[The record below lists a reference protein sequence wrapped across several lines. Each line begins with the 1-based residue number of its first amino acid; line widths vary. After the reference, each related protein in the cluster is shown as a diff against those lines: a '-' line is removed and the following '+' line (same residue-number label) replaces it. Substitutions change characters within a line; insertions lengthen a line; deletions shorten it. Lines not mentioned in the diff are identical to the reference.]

1 MRGLQLTWYVFSG
14 AWKLW
19 PCVNQ
24 RAHFPLEL
32 PALLPFNFFARFFG
46 MAVGEASHP
55 GPPSDPDRRLTK
67 LVVSNPT
74 AVGADVVVLSE
85 TSATSVVQIETTG
98 KLFKKGFRCF
108 WSKPV
113 PNKKCTLDD
122 RPSYRGEAIGICFKV
137 PSRRARVSIPSYLWD
152 SCRVCCSIV
161 RFHAHEILLVSIYG
175 FATRY
180 QHGTR
185 MNDVFLAALFDLVQQ
200 VDIPFIIAGDFN
212 DPPHQ
217 LPAFSLFREVGA
229 IAAFSYFKSTKGI
242 DLPATCLGSTR
253 NDAVIWLVPL
263 VSDIGG
269 LVISFHK
276 WSIPCS
282 WAAIAPPRELIEKF
296 YNHKPVFQTFYVDS
310 IHDECQTEHA
320 LVAWSQSVELAVD
333 KAVAVSHKLNPVVH
347 PWPSLHPKF
356 KGRCKLK
363 ATCKSLK
370 NGTVRED
377 PTGAFNP
384 DVEVFSTKS
393 RQVIKQVGQ
402 EVNTFSSCTQSL
414 LGVW

>member
-1 MRGLQLTWYVFSG
+1 MEVASILSLITCLVDLPVVALVSVGRKMRGLQLTWYVFSG

-161 RFHAHEILLVSIYG
+161 RFHAHEILVSIYG

-229 IAAFSYFKSTKGI
+229 IAAFS
-242 DLPATCLGSTR
+242 
-253 NDAVIWLVPL
+253 
-263 VSDIGG
+263 
-269 LVISFHK
+269 
-276 WSIPCS
+276 
-282 WAAIAPPRELIEKF
+282 
-296 YNHKPVFQTFYVDS
+296 
-310 IHDECQTEHA
+310 
-320 LVAWSQSVELAVD
+320 
-333 KAVAVSHKLNPVVH
+333 
-347 PWPSLHPKF
+347 
-356 KGRCKLK
+356 
-363 ATCKSLK
+363 
-370 NGTVRED
+370 
-377 PTGAFNP
+377 
-384 DVEVFSTKS
+384 
-393 RQVIKQVGQ
+393 
-402 EVNTFSSCTQSL
+402 
-414 LGVW
+414 